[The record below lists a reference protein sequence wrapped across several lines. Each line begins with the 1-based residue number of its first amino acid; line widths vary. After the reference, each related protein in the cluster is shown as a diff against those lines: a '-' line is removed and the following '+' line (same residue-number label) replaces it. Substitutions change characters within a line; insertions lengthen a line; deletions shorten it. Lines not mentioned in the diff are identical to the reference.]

1 LMTPRV
7 TQLDFSI
14 SKRLTFGSVK
24 IDPKLDVFN
33 ALNSDDWYTVRSQ
46 VYTPVANPANAVAF
60 NGSGGTYL
68 LPANVLSGRLLR
80 IAAVIN
86 W

>member
-1 LMTPRV
+1 
-7 TQLDFSI
+7 
-14 SKRLTFGSVK
+14 
-24 IDPKLDVFN
+24 
-33 ALNSDDWYTVRSQ
+33 
-46 VYTPVANPANAVAF
+46 VAF